1 MAFKLSL
8 TAKGLLLVSIPLVFE
23 IGFAAWMTH
32 LQAQAEQE
40 TQAALKA
47 EDLANRFNHI
57 VVDIYTI
64 WDILDRTRTAD
75 LRESVRRLAPV
86 YMTQFQPL
94 MNKMRKEYAA
104 MEELTKDN
112 EQTHAMVVHSAESL
126 DQTAASLDDVFA
138 AFHRGDVSSFV
149 SKYAT
154 YRWQIGNTF
163 THLVS
168 ADFLLA
174 AQHQR
179 ENAQASSARQSQ
191 IRQHENTLLLIG
203 CAVNAICCLML
214 AFLFVRNITSRLN
227 ILNDN
232 AHRVTVH
239 KTLNKQLSGSDEIAQ
254 LDHVFHQMVDSLDEA
269 ARVRQEFVNMLTHDL
284 RSPLTAIIG
293 TLEIIEDGRAG
304 HLDEH
309 GEKLVKLADRNG
321 ERMMRLINDLL
332 DVEKM
337 SAGMLQVTIEDVCL
351 DEVFENVK
359 ESTAAWIEEHG
370 IKLALEDTGLFV
382 KADGEKLERVVFNL
396 VANAI
401 KFSPT
406 GGTISISAREVDKD
420 VEVTVADE
428 GRGIPA
434 DQLESIFERF
444 NQAHVGDGKEHGGS
458 GLGLTICRSL
468 IKLQSGRVWATS
480 ELGKGSQFHFTL
492 PKA

>member
-1 MAFKLSL
+1 VAFKLSL
-8 TAKGLLLVSIPLVFE
+8 TAKGLLLVSIPLVVE
-23 IGFAAWMTH
+23 IGFVGWMTH
-32 LQAQAEQE
+32 LQMQAEQE
-40 TQAALKA
+40 THAALRA
-47 EDLANRFNHI
+47 EDQANRFNHI
-57 VVDIYTI
+57 ALDIYTL
-64 WDILDRTRTAD
+64 WDILDRARTAD
-75 LRESVRRLAPV
+75 MRQSARRLAPL
-86 YMTQFQPL
+86 YMTQIQPL
-94 MNKMRKEYAA
+94 LNNMRKEYAA
-104 MEELTKDN
+104 MEELTRDN
-112 EQTHAMVVHSAESL
+112 EKTHALVMHSAESL
-126 DQTAASLDDVFA
+126 DQMAAGLDDVFA
-138 AFHRGDVSSFV
+138 AFHKGDVTAFLQ
-149 SKYAT
+149 KFAA
-154 YRWQIGNTF
+154 YRWQVGSTF
-163 THLVS
+163 ANLAS
-168 ADFLLA
+168 SDFLLA
-174 AQHQR
+174 AQHER
-179 ENAQASSARQSQ
+179 ENVQASSARQAQ

-203 CAVNAICCLML
+203 CAVNAICFLML

-239 KTLNKQLSGSDEIAQ
+239 KALNKQLSGSDEIAQ
-254 LDHVFHQMVDSLDEA
+254 LDQVFHQMVDSLDEA
-269 ARVRQEFVNMLTHDL
+269 SRVRQEFVNMLTHDL

-309 GEKLVKLADRNG
+309 GEKLVKLADRNS

-337 SAGMLQVTIEDVCL
+337 SSGMLQVTIEDVCL

-359 ESTAAWIEEHG
+359 ESTDAWIEEHG
-370 IKLALEDTGLFV
+370 IKLAIEDTGLFV

-401 KFSPT
+401 KYSPT
-406 GGTISISAREVDKD
+406 GGTISISAREVEKS

-434 DQLESIFERF
+434 DQLELIFERF

-468 IKLQSGRVWATS
+468 IDLLGGRVWATS